1 MKIQTTFTD
10 GGFASL
16 PLGVDAFDFSPASD
30 GLQMEGVEIGL
41 TDPGADGIFY
51 PCGLPVK
58 EEEDTGIFYPCGLP
72 AQDDPGA
79 EIDFV
84 F

>member
-1 MKIQTTFTD
+1 MNIQTTFTD
-10 GGFASL
+10 GGFATL
-16 PLGVDAFDFSPASD
+16 PLGVDTFTFKPAQAD
-30 GLQMEGVEIGL
+30 AIIDIDIGL

-72 AQDDPGA
+72 VQDDTGT